1 VNKLFIVGCPRSGTT
16 MVQQA
21 LNRHSQIV
29 IPPETKFF
37 FAFFG
42 RSRRRQLLHL
52 QRLNADLG
60 IDLAPPPG
68 RVHTGPT
75 GRAFYETLA
84 AAYTRRLGKTDAV
97 YFGDKTPEHTGYLP
111 RIRALFPDAKI
122 LVVYRDGRDVAVS
135 LSRMP
140 WMSSDVYVNFA
151 VWLYYQWVVRA
162 ARHEFGAQ
170 IYFARY
176 EDVVADPARELGG
189 ILDFL
194 GLPYEAAVAE
204 GYGNRDG
211 IPEREYAW
219 KARALE
225 RITPERVGTFQRV
238 LTPTQLGVLE
248 RLGRNILPALGYPLV
263 TAGTGSVP
271 LTVRC
276 RLLFNLGRF
285 ALGLPWDAV
294 ASELVLRANR
304 ICFRPLP
311 PETRR
316 PDAGRLVCASRSMD
330 EPAAS
335 RRVMGML

>member
-1 VNKLFIVGCPRSGTT
+1 

-29 IPPETKFF
+29 IPPETKYF

-42 RSRRRQLLHL
+42 RSRHRQLRHL
-52 QRLNADLG
+52 RRLNADLG
-60 IDLAPPPG
+60 IQLAPPPG
-68 RVHTGPT
+68 RVHTEPA
-75 GRAFYETLA
+75 GRAFYEALA
-84 AAYTRRLGKTDAV
+84 DAYTRRLGKTDAV

-111 RIRALFPDAKI
+111 RIRTLFPEAKI

-140 WMSSDVYVNFA
+140 WMPSDVYVNFA
-151 VWLYYQWVVRA
+151 VWLYYQWVIRA

-170 IYFARY
+170 IYLARY
-176 EDVVADPARELGG
+176 EDIVADPAREFGR

-194 GLPYEAAVAE
+194 GLPNEPAVAN
-204 GYGNRDG
+204 GHGNKDG

-225 RITPERVGTFQRV
+225 RITPARVGSFQRE

-248 RLGRNILPALGYPLV
+248 QLGRNTLSGLGYPLV

-271 LTVRC
+271 LAIRC
-276 RLLFNLGRF
+276 RLLFNLARF
-285 ALGLPWDAV
+285 ALGLPPDAV
-294 ASELVLRANR
+294 VSELLLRANALC
-304 ICFRPLP
+304 IRPALP
-311 PETRR
+311 DTGR
-316 PDAGRLVCASRSMD
+316 PDAGRLGCSSRSAN
-330 EPAAS
+330 EPPVTGS
-335 RRVMGML
+335 VMGTL